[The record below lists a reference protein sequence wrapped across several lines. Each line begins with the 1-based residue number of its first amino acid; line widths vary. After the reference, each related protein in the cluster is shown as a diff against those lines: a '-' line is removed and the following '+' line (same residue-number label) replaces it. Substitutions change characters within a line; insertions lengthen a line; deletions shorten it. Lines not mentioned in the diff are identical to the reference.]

1 MTVNFGNLK
10 GCKDGKVSVFLMI
23 IFLLLFSCK
32 ESDQHVVPNVLVD
45 ELIYLNLPSSAP
57 LQAPGGWIYHPG
69 GFRGLLI
76 YRAFFN
82 GNADDFRAFDRTCPN
97 HVNQSCGI
105 VHVLPDNVLTA
116 CECDSALYVLFDG
129 TPAAGNQSQPLRQ
142 YRVQFFG
149 NSIRVF
155 N

>member
-1 MTVNFGNLK
+1 MNHTLGQICAFTL
-10 GCKDGKVSVFLMI
+10 FLTAACRGSEPH
-23 IFLLLFSCK
+23 L
-32 ESDQHVVPNVLVD
+32 VPNVPVD

-69 GFRGLLI
+69 GFRGLVI

-97 HVNQSCGI
+97 HVSQPCGR
-105 VHVLPDNVLTA
+105 VFVNSDNVTLS
-116 CECDSALYVLFDG
+116 CECDSARYILFDG
-129 TPAAGNQSQPLRQ
+129 TPASGNQSQPLRQ
-142 YRVQFFG
+142 YRIQFFG
-149 NSIRVF
+149 TSIRVF

>member
-1 MTVNFGNLK
+1 MHTFWRICTLILLIVTS
-10 GCKDGKVSVFLMI
+10 CKD
-23 IFLLLFSCK
+23 
-32 ESDQHVVPNVLVD
+32 SDHQLVPNVPVD

-97 HVNQSCGI
+97 HVSQTCGR
-105 VHVLPDNVLTA
+105 VVVNSDNITLS
-116 CECDSALYVLFDG
+116 CECDSARYILFDG
-129 TPAAGNQSQPLRQ
+129 TPAVDNSSQPLRQ

-149 NSIRVF
+149 TSIRIF

>member
-1 MTVNFGNLK
+1 M
-10 GCKDGKVSVFLMI
+10 
-23 IFLLLFSCK
+23 
-32 ESDQHVVPNVLVD
+32 VPNVVVD

-57 LQAPGGWIYHPG
+57 LQSPGGWIYHPG

-97 HVNQSCGI
+97 HVNQSCGR
-105 VHVLPDNVLTA
+105 VSVLTDNVMTA
-116 CECDSALYVLFDG
+116 CECDSALFVLFDG
-129 TPAAGNQSQPLRQ
+129 TPAAGNRSQPLRQ